1 MAEDHEVH
9 FSTRLP
15 ETVLAPYEPDVLA
28 RLALAEQRA
37 PAERRDAVAAVAA
50 SSPRCLA
57 AWASLAELA
66 ENDVARYAYARVG
79 YHRGLDA
86 LRGAGWRG
94 SGLVRW
100 SEPANRGFLRCLE
113 QLRRAAEAIGED
125 DEEVRCA
132 LMLAEMEP
140 QWPLDGTEAA
150 TPGPQS

>member
-1 MAEDHEVH
+1 
-9 FSTRLP
+9 
-15 ETVLAPYEPDVLA
+15 VLA
-28 RLALAEQRA
+28 RLALASSVHPLSGETGGGRG
-37 PAERRDAVAAVAA
+37 A

-66 ENDVARYAYARVG
+66 EKTWPAMPTPASAIT
-79 YHRGLDA
+79 
-86 LRGAGWRG
+86 GASTPYGCRWRG

-100 SEPANRGFLRCLE
+100 SEPANAGSSAAWSTAPRRRGHR
-113 QLRRAAEAIGED
+113 ED